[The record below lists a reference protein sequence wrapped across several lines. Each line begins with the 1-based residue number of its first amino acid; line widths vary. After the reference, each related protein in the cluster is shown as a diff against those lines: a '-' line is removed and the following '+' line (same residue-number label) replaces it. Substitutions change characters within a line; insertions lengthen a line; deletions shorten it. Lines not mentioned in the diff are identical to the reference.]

1 VSDVNPETIDIEQ
14 NFREPLLTRRL
25 LTVAVPGVVI
35 TLALCWGMKA
45 LIDLPSGNAE
55 TQPYGDVLD
64 FVRIKPKEEPVKTK
78 ERPAKPETPE
88 APPPP
93 PAMPQVST
101 DAPVLEK
108 IATSQPSI
116 NPAINMDGLGF
127 NLGNLQEGEYLPIV
141 KVSPIYPERALNRGI
156 EGACTVEYTVTRE
169 GTVKDVKILESL
181 CDSWLFQKPSVSAAQ
196 RFRYQP
202 KVVNGKAQEVKGVRN
217 RFTYA
222 ITGGEN
228 G

>member
-1 VSDVNPETIDIEQ
+1 MNPETIDIEQ

-93 PAMPQVST
+93 PAMPQMST
-101 DAPVLEK
+101 DAPALKK

-141 KVSPIYPERALNRGI
+141 KVSPTYPERALNRGI
-156 EGACTVEYTVTRE
+156 EGTCTVEYTVTRE
-169 GTVKDVKILESL
+169 GYSEGCEST
-181 CDSWLFQKPSVSAAQ
+181 
-196 RFRYQP
+196 
-202 KVVNGKAQEVKGVRN
+202 G
-217 RFTYA
+217 
-222 ITGGEN
+222 ITL
-228 G
+228 